1 MLGNRKLG
9 NAASIFDTLHNRYN
23 NMMVAHLS
31 YPRENRPFEEN
42 PQIPKLF
49 TKAKRDYFDGILLL
63 TNDIGEIIPNALKF
77 PKKAFQYIYNAI
89 NLGEEEEMDP
99 LASPYPIEV
108 TQKMLDCFE
117 GEYILQKQKPI
128 NIWLGR
134 IADIG
139 EELWMYS
146 KNREYLID
154 EEDRHY
160 LSDNLDEI
168 KKRIDG
174 ILKDI
179 EPNVSQDILSMVK
192 ELCSMVYQGNLFD
205 DKNYNQ
211 LISYIQTIGEI

>member
-1 MLGNRKLG
+1 MRNYGC
-9 NAASIFDTLHNRYN
+9 
-23 NMMVAHLS
+23 
-31 YPRENRPFEEN
+31 
-42 PQIPKLF
+42 
-49 TKAKRDYFDGILLL
+49 IL
-63 TNDIGEIIPNALKF
+63 
-77 PKKAFQYIYNAI
+77 
-89 NLGEEEEMDP
+89 
-99 LASPYPIEV
+99 
-108 TQKMLDCFE
+108 
-117 GEYILQKQKPI
+117 
-128 NIWLGR
+128 
-134 IADIG
+134 
-139 EELWMYS
+139 